1 VIRRVEAEGVTES
14 SPRRLYAGGSSTVV
28 ADVDTS
34 VVPMGDDEAYRDGY
48 EEGFAA
54 GDADARRMA
63 EQRMGELETAAAQ
76 RFEEA
81 QQAVEREQQ
90 RLAALADTL
99 EQGLRQHASEI
110 EATACELAIVGWQH
124 AFGSAVEDRA
134 LLHRM
139 ITALLDEHRAKA
151 LSVHVSAEDRPLLP
165 ERIDGMELVE
175 DNALK
180 TGECRVQTAHGNVE
194 SSLRMRLRGIC
205 EAMFAAMGVPSE

>member
-1 VIRRVEAEGVTES
+1 
-14 SPRRLYAGGSSTVV
+14 VV
-28 ADVDTS
+28 AHVDTS
-34 VVPMGDDEAYRDGY
+34 VVLIGDDEAYRDGY

-63 EQRMGELETAAAQ
+63 EQRMVELETAAAQ

-110 EATACELAIVGWQH
+110 EATACELAIAGWQH
-124 AFGSAVEDRA
+124 AFGSAAEDRDLLQRMIRA
-134 LLHRM
+134 LLE
-139 ITALLDEHRAKA
+139 EHRGKA
-151 LSVHVSAEDRPLLP
+151 MSVHVSTEDRPLLP

-180 TGECRVQTAHGNVE
+180 TGECRVHTAHGNVE
-194 SSLRMRLRGIC
+194 SSLRLRLRAIC

>member
-1 VIRRVEAEGVTES
+1 
-14 SPRRLYAGGSSTVV
+14 
-28 ADVDTS
+28 
-34 VVPMGDDEAYRDGY
+34 MGDDEAYRDGY

-63 EQRMGELETAAAQ
+63 EQRMVELETAAAQ
-76 RFEEA
+76 RLEEA

-110 EATACELAIVGWQH
+110 EATACELAIAGWQH
-124 AFGSAVEDRA
+124 AFGSAAEDRGLLQRMIRA
-134 LLHRM
+134 LLE
-139 ITALLDEHRAKA
+139 EHRAKA
-151 LSVHVSAEDRPLLP
+151 MSVHVSTEDRPLLP